1 MHITHV
7 GGVLTPKK
15 QTCSVVLNNLLDLAV
30 LARTSLLE
38 AYNPFAAKAPPTKD
52 AHDTRRRR
60 FNAEKQTY

>member
-1 MHITHV
+1 MHTIHV